1 VENKIMQ
8 GKQNIEEKKK
18 STEHFRAGSVVLQ
31 TSVKHLTTNFATL
44 KGHGSVL
51 VAHIIVN
58 IK

>member
-1 VENKIMQ
+1 MQ

-31 TSVKHLTTNFATL
+31 TSVKHLPTNFATL